1 MKPITYTVLGE
12 PRSGKNSQNIFK
24 AGQRRFVR
32 KSKAASAWLATAHE
46 QLATQMRAKRLN
58 RVRGPVR
65 VDVTCYQKV
74 DRCDVDNMVSLVYD
88 ALKGVC
94 IEDDKTIQGGLS
106 WKYVDR
112 AAPRVD
118 IIITPLPV

>member
-12 PRSGKNSQNIFK
+12 PRSGKNSQKIAR

-46 QLATQMRAKRLN
+46 QLTTQMRAKRLKL
-58 RVRGPVR
+58 VRGPVR

-94 IEDDKTIQGGLS
+94 IEDDKTIQGGLN

-118 IIITPLPV
+118 ITITPLPV